1 MRDLDECKAE
11 IFRRSEEKIKQRR
24 KARRKM
30 MTGGLSLCLCLV
42 VGTAV
47 IVPALSSKKSTAE
60 GTMDEELHAE
70 ELPGAIDVLSV
81 EIENLPGTAPYYQT
95 LTDEA
100 EVTGLYERIRD
111 LCEEAP
117 EDEKLNGYGKD
128 QVKDPMENNYAEGV
142 WEPQNYRIT
151 FTAEDGE
158 KRNFVLAGCLLR
170 SEEDGRS
177 WLLEEEAAATL
188 AAALGLPQ

>member
-11 IFRRSEEKIKQRR
+11 IFRRSEEKNRQRR
-24 KARRKM
+24 QNRRKM

-47 IVPALSSKKSTAE
+47 IVPALSAKKGDGVEME
-60 GTMDEELHAE
+60 GLEELSGMGYALSAE
-70 ELPGAIDVLSV
+70 IQ
-81 EIENLPGTAPYYQT
+81 NLPGTSPFYQK
-95 LTDEA
+95 LTEEA
-100 EVTGLYERIRD
+100 EISGLYDLIRD
-111 LCEEAP
+111 LCEETPA
-117 EDEKLNGYGKD
+117 DEKLNGFGKD
-128 QVKDPMENNYAEGV
+128 QVKDPMEDNYAEGA

-158 KRNFVLAGCLLR
+158 KRSFVLAGCLLR